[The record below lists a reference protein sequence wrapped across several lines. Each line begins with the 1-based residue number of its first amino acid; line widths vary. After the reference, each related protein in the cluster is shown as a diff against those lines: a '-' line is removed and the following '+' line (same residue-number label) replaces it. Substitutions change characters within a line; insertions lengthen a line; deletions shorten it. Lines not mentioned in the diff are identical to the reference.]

1 MKTAVVYYSYEGN
14 CAFAAERI
22 GSQLGAD
29 VLRLYT
35 ADEKQRS
42 GFAKYFWGG
51 GMVAMH
57 RKPAL
62 KPYQFDPS
70 AYDLIIIGAPV
81 WAASPAPPI
90 QTFLDA
96 QKLTGKRIALFVCH
110 AGGKGKALDKFKSLL
125 AGNTIAAE
133 ADFCNPGKGG
143 EAAEKQIDEWVRTC
157 SANPTLGV

>member
-1 MKTAVVYYSYEGN
+1 MKTAVVYYSYEGH

-29 VLRLYT
+29 LLRLYT
-35 ADEKQRS
+35 VDEKRRS

-51 GMVAMH
+51 GMVTMH
-57 RKPAL
+57 RRPAL

-81 WAASPAPPI
+81 WAATPAPPI
-90 QTFLDA
+90 QSFLSER
-96 QKLTGKRIALFVCH
+96 KLSGKRVALFLCH
-110 AGGKGKALDKFKSLL
+110 AGGKGKAMDKFKSLL

-133 ADFCNPGKGG
+133 ADFCNPAKGG
-143 EAAEKQIDEWVRTC
+143 ETTEKQIDEWAASLR
-157 SANPTLGV
+157 A